1 MDAPKETG
9 GFARQQAR
17 TRRFTLG
24 VPRSFTVA
32 PDGSRVVFL
41 RSSAGDDPANSL
53 WVYDVASRTER
64 EVASPKAVL
73 GAEPEALSPEE
84 RARRER
90 SRELAGGIVGYACD
104 EAVEHAAFSLAGQLW
119 WVALVEEEGSGAEGV
134 NLRVE
139 RAPGASG
146 GSQPVPGT
154 RRPPVRLPAPAGAV
168 DPRPDPLG
176 NLVGFCAGPALYAV
190 PTAGE
195 GRYFVLASEAGNRA
209 EGGNPSG
216 AGGAGQQ
223 GAEDV
228 SWGSAEFIAAE
239 EMGRSRGY
247 WWAPDGGSLLA
258 ARVDSSPVGVWW
270 TADASS
276 PGAPPEPHR
285 YPAAGTADALVSL
298 WLLEAVPG
306 GGRRRRVGW
315 DAERYPYLVT
325 VQWVP
330 AGPPLLLVE
339 QRDHKACSVLMADP
353 ASGAT
358 EELVRTTD
366 PAWVSWP
373 AGLPTWLE
381 GGKLVWARADSGTWR
396 LEVDGELVT
405 PPGLQVR
412 EVASAGRSLVFSA
425 SSEPEVV
432 EAWSWSPTTGLCQ
445 LTRQG
450 GVSSAVGDGPVKVVA
465 SRTMRWHGA
474 RVEVQVEGSEPRALA
489 NLAELPVV
497 EPSVTFLRVGE
508 RQLSVGVCLPKGH
521 AGGKLPVIM
530 APYGGPGHQRVLASR
545 AGWLEAQWVA
555 DQGFAVVV
563 ADGRGT
569 PGRGP
574 EWEHEVYLDLAGPVL
589 EDQVAALQAVAGQ
602 LPELDLSR
610 VGVQGWSFGGYL
622 AALAV
627 LARPDVFHAA
637 FAGAPVTDWRLYD
650 TYYTERFLGHPARQ
664 PEAYERSSL
673 LRLAPGLSR
682 PLMLVHGLSDDNV
695 YAAHTLE
702 LSGALFKAQRVH
714 SVLPLPG
721 ITHVASQEA
730 VAEGLLVLGVEFFR
744 QALASP
750 ATS

>member
-1 MDAPKETG
+1 
-9 GFARQQAR
+9 
-17 TRRFTLG
+17 
-24 VPRSFTVA
+24 
-32 PDGSRVVFL
+32 
-41 RSSAGDDPANSL
+41 
-53 WVYDVASRTER
+53 
-64 EVASPKAVL
+64 VL
-73 GAEPEALSPEE
+73 
-84 RARRER
+84 
-90 SRELAGGIVGYACD
+90 
-104 EAVEHAAFSLAGQLW
+104 
-119 WVALVEEEGSGAEGV
+119 
-134 NLRVE
+134 
-139 RAPGASG
+139 
-146 GSQPVPGT
+146 T
-154 RRPPVRLPAPAGAV
+154 
-168 DPRPDPLG
+168 
-176 NLVGFCAGPALYAV
+176 
-190 PTAGE
+190 
-195 GRYFVLASEAGNRA
+195 
-209 EGGNPSG
+209 
-216 AGGAGQQ
+216 
-223 GAEDV
+223 
-228 SWGSAEFIAAE
+228 
-239 EMGRSRGY
+239 
-247 WWAPDGGSLLA
+247 
-258 ARVDSSPVGVWW
+258 
-270 TADASS
+270 
-276 PGAPPEPHR
+276 
-285 YPAAGTADALVSL
+285 
-298 WLLEAVPG
+298 
-306 GGRRRRVGW
+306 
-315 DAERYPYLVT
+315 
-325 VQWVP
+325 
-330 AGPPLLLVE
+330 
-339 QRDHKACSVLMADP
+339 ADP

-358 EELVRTTD
+358 EELACTTD

-432 EAWSWSPTTGLCQ
+432 EAWSWSPTTGLRQ

-450 GVSSAVGDGPVKVVA
+450 GVSSALGDGPVKVVS

-474 RVEVQVEGSEPRALA
+474 KVEVHVDGFEPRALA
-489 NLAELPVV
+489 NLAEAPAV

-545 AGWLEAQWVA
+545 GGWLEAQWTA

-589 EDQVAALQAVAGQ
+589 EDQVAALQAVAEQ
-602 LPELDLSR
+602 VPELDLSR

-627 LARPDVFHAA
+627 LARPDVFHAG

-650 TYYTERFLGHPARQ
+650 TYYTERFLGHPAQ
-664 PEAYERSSL
+664 HPEAYEHSSL

-682 PLMLVHGLSDDNV
+682 PLMLVHGLYDDNV

-721 ITHVASQEA
+721 ITHVASQET
-730 VAEGLLVLGVEFFR
+730 VAEGLPALGVEFFR

-750 ATS
+750 AAI